1 MVTDVIAL
9 DANDSRHIEVS
20 LRMIGHQ
27 ILLNSGDS
35 TSLVLPIVEDAE
47 GYRIEFEKDF
57 EFNPAQLVATIES
70 VVRETKIA
78 ESYLVEVVS
87 CETDEVVYSYEMG
100 SNDIS
105 LVVPCGTRNQPK
117 ACYSLVI
124 TLLEPVLLYSNDS
137 DKDQFNYSAIGIP
150 VLLLLLFIGI
160 FILQR
165 SKKRKQ
171 KINPNLIAIGQYQF
185 DKRNSE
191 LLVENRKIV
200 LSSKESDL
208 LQLLYDSVNATVER
222 EIILKNVWGDDGDYV
237 GRTLDVF
244 ISKLRKKLQADANL
258 KIVNIRGIG
267 YKLILNE

>member
-1 MVTDVIAL
+1 LVADIFAL
-9 DANDSRHIEVS
+9 DANDQRHIEVS

-35 TSLVLPIVEDAE
+35 TSLVLPVVSNNV
-47 GYRIEFEKDF
+47 GYRINFESDF
-57 EFNPAQLVATIES
+57 DFNPAQLVATIDS
-70 VVRETKIA
+70 VVKETKIA
-78 ESYLVEVVS
+78 ESYLVEVVG

-100 SNDIS
+100 NEDIS

-117 ACYSLVI
+117 ACYSIVF
-124 TLLEPVLLYSNDS
+124 TLLTPSSFYGDDSENNSINYFTIALPVIL
-137 DKDQFNYSAIGIP
+137 F
-150 VLLLLLFIGI
+150 LLLIGI
-160 FILQR
+160 FYIHR
-165 SKKRKQ
+165 SRKQ
-171 KINPNLIAIGQYQF
+171 KQKKNPNLVAIGQYQF

-191 LLVENRKIV
+191 LLVENRKIL

-267 YKLILNE
+267 YKLILND